1 MELYRKVRLACRDGM
16 SERAAAR
23 HFGVSRQSVRK
34 MLQFSVPP
42 GYRRTAPVH
51 RPKLDEFTGLIEQWL
66 EDDRRHGYRKQ
77 RHTAKRIFERLR
89 DEHGFTGGYT
99 IVKDY
104 VREHRHHRREMF
116 VPLTHPP
123 GHAQADFG
131 EAWAVIAGVKQ
142 KVHFFAF
149 DLPQSDA
156 SYVRAYR
163 AAAAEAWVDGHVHAF
178 SFFGA
183 VALSIVYDND
193 RCLVSRIERDGTRRR
208 TRGVRWARPGTRGCH
223 RAGRRGERDG
233 AFSEEE
239 SREVLP
245 VLTTCLGP
253 RTELAGLKARTWPTT
268 SQSKSMRCAGRCC
281 LPLEAERRRPP

>member
-42 GYRRTAPVH
+42 GYRRTAPVR

-104 VREHRHHRREMF
+104 VREHRRHRREMF

-131 EAWAVIAGVKQ
+131 KRGRSS
-142 KVHFFAF
+142 
-149 DLPQSDA
+149 PGS
-156 SYVRAYR
+156 SR
-163 AAAAEAWVDGHVHAF
+163 
-178 SFFGA
+178 
-183 VALSIVYDND
+183 
-193 RCLVSRIERDGTRRR
+193 RCISSPLTCRKAMRR
-208 TRGVRWARPGTRGCH
+208 TF
-223 RAGRRGERDG
+223 GR
-233 AFSEEE
+233 
-239 SREVLP
+239 
-245 VLTTCLGP
+245 T
-253 RTELAGLKARTWPTT
+253 
-268 SQSKSMRCAGRCC
+268 
-281 LPLEAERRRPP
+281 ERRRPRRGSTGTCTRFRSSARSRCRLCTTTTGVWCRALSATDAPAHAAVQRISLALPDRGPVRAPGQGQ